1 MSDSFLEIPEPS
13 LPEHNLLQAA
23 GTLPELTSGFRER
36 VVLNVH
42 QQVRYGR
49 WVERA
54 WVTGN
59 IVAACL
65 VVLLVWNFRW
75 TNQQKPQPQG
85 LRQDTVQDDASPT
98 YPTYISPGKNSDD
111 DAAPAQPDAH
121 GNSLPQGGPSI
132 RREFIPEMLELNE
145 LIEKL
150 QSRKHVLCGFLPY
163 L

>member
-59 IVAACL
+59 IVAACF

-75 TNQQKPQPQG
+75 TKTSATRTTAG
-85 LRQDTVQDDASPT
+85 HRTRRRVA
-98 YPTYISPGKNSDD
+98 YISYLHKSR
-111 DAAPAQPDAH
+111 Q
-121 GNSLPQGGPSI
+121 
-132 RREFIPEMLELNE
+132 EF
-145 LIEKL
+145 
-150 QSRKHVLCGFLPY
+150 
-163 L
+163 

>member
-13 LPEHNLLQAA
+13 LPEHNLL
-23 GTLPELTSGFRER
+23 R

-59 IVAACL
+59 IVAACF

-75 TNQQKPQPQG
+75 TNQQKPQPQEQ
-85 LRQDTVQDDASPT
+85 RQDTVQDDASPT